1 MSPFTPT
8 GDRARWRILYDMLAE
23 RDSGDTLTYD
33 EMVTALGL
41 HADDRNTAQ
50 LAMRRA
56 AVEYELS
63 HKRAVKAVPNV
74 GYRIVDAGEH
84 LGLARTHQGKAS
96 RSVKRGLSKVTNVD
110 LNRIDDPEV
119 RKALELAAA
128 VLSHQDE
135 MMRRMSI
142 RQAHMERALNTVS
155 ERTEENEKRT
165 TAQIEELQERLRA
178 LEQRL

>member
-8 GDRARWRILYDMLAE
+8 GERARWRVLYDMLAE
-23 RDSGDTLTYD
+23 RDSGDTLTYE
-33 EMVTALGL
+33 EMVAALGL
-41 HADDRNTAQ
+41 SDDDRNTAQ

-56 AVEYELS
+56 ATEYETT
-63 HKRAVKAVPNV
+63 HKRAVKAIANV

-142 RQAHMERALNTVS
+142 KQAHMERALNSVT
-155 ERTEENEKRT
+155 ERTEQNEKRT
-165 TAQIEELQERLRA
+165 ADQISQLQERLRS
-178 LEQRL
+178 LEERL